1 MGRVSNRRVTRIR
14 IPGRGKEG
22 IGVNEKKTK
31 HVIRADVSSSRLLQL
46 NQTSG

>member
-22 IGVNEKKTK
+22 IGVNKKNK
-31 HVIRADVSSSRLLQL
+31 NMSYVQMFQAHACYS
-46 NQTSG
+46 